1 MATGPRRG
9 DSGAMTRF
17 RRTLVWLVVG
27 LLVFVLVATLAID
40 AAG

>member
-1 MATGPRRG
+1 MAAAAGRG

-17 RRTLVWLVVG
+17 RRGFVWFVVG
-27 LLVFVLVATLAID
+27 LLVFVLVATLAVD